1 MKKLDTAK
9 MQEMANRALTE
20 CGTAE
25 EVLELQKEY
34 VDFD

>member
-1 MKKLDTAK
+1 MEEYA
-9 MQEMANRALTE
+9 QRALTE
-20 CGTAE
+20 CATAE

>member
-1 MKKLDTAK
+1 MEEYAK
-9 MQEMANRALTE
+9 RALTE
-20 CGTAE
+20 CSTME